1 MGGDIVN
8 DHSEKQLQMQE
19 DLFKQALNLSDHN
32 MKINKHGTSQ
42 EVKQIGHH
50 TNPHMS
56 IEDPQYL

>member
-32 MKINKHGTSQ
+32 MKINKDGTSQ
-42 EVKQIGHH
+42 EVK
-50 TNPHMS
+50 
-56 IEDPQYL
+56 